1 MTEPV
6 ADPSRPWYLTFHD
19 LMPVRVR
26 DILLVSSPYDAFT
39 LEEDGRLTERITGQL
54 SDSAPRITHVSTGAR
69 AMELLAERN
78 FDLVVTMVR
87 LADTDVSAFARA
99 VRRQYPKLPVL
110 LLVLTEADLA
120 HFPGGV
126 DPKAIDRT
134 FVWTGDSRLLPSI
147 VKLVEDRLNVDHDT
161 RAAGVRVIIVVEDSV
176 RRYSSF
182 VSLLYEELAE
192 QSESL
197 ASEGVNELHRLMRS
211 RTRPKVLL
219 ATTFEEAMARYR
231 KYREYVGAVIT
242 DVGFPRNGEE
252 DPGAGFELV
261 KAIRAQDP
269 ELPVLLQ
276 SADPANAT
284 RAVAL
289 GLPYADKNSPS
300 LLQEIRSFV
309 TLNLGFGDFVFR
321 LPDRTEVARAR
332 DVYELEELLRT
343 VPAASVEYHA
353 TRNHFSLWL
362 MARSRFRLAKLLRP
376 QGIATFGGVEGVR
389 AHLLRVLREARL
401 QELEGTITDYARGRR
416 LDESVFVRV
425 GTGSI
430 GGKARGVAFIASLIA
445 RSGLGNRFPGLRI
458 RVPRSVV
465 IGTAEFDRFLEDN
478 RILDGGLKNLA
489 PGEILARFL
498 AGRLPASLGRD
509 LKATVALGRRPLAVR
524 SSSLLEDSQ
533 LQPFAGIYATY
544 MLPNNHPDPEVRL
557 AELGKAIRAVYAS
570 TYSEDAQ
577 AYIGGTPY
585 SIEEEKMAVLIQEI
599 VGRAHGSRFY
609 PPISGVALSYNYYPV
624 GPQRAEDGLALV
636 ALGLGQTI
644 VQGGAALQFS
654 PANPEVLPQFGS
666 TAEMLRYSQ
675 ARFYALDL
683 SRQTLDFAS
692 GEAGGLKQFDLDA
705 AEEDGT
711 LQLVGSVYSR
721 EDDLVR
727 ENFTTPGP
735 RLVTF
740 AQVLRYGSIPLAPA
754 LREVLALFRDGL
766 GAPVELEFALDAP
779 PIGRGRDEVPTL
791 HVLQVR
797 PQATQILNG
806 RVDTESFPRDE
817 ILCHTDRSLGHGIGE
832 EIRDIVYVKR
842 SNLGSHETP
851 AVAAEVG
858 RMNARLAGERA
869 PYLLV
874 GPGRW
879 GSSDP
884 RLGIPVKWAQIAG
897 AKVIVETSFEDRS
910 VEPSQGAH
918 FFHNVTSFRIGYLTL
933 FGGGKGAG
941 TRFLDERWLREQP
954 TFAET
959 AEVRHVR
966 LDRPLRVY
974 LDGRHGTGTVLKP
987 APR

>member
-1 MTEPV
+1 MEHV
-6 ADPSRPWYLTFHD
+6 AVPARPWYLTFHD

-39 LEEDGRLTERITGQL
+39 LEEDGRLTERITGEL

-69 AMELLAERN
+69 ALELLAERH
-78 FDLVVTMVR
+78 FDMVVTMVR
-87 LADTDVSAFARA
+87 LADTDVSAFARTA
-99 VRRQYPKLPVL
+99 RRLYPKLPIL
-110 LLVLTEADLA
+110 LLVLTEADLG

-126 DPKAIDRT
+126 DRQAIDRT
-134 FVWTGDSRLLPSI
+134 FVWTGDSRLLSSM

-182 VSLLYEELAE
+182 ISLLYEEIAH

-197 ASEGVNELHRLMRS
+197 AAEGVNELHRLMRS

-219 ATTFEEAMARYR
+219 ATSFEEALAKYRRYR
-231 KYREYVGAVIT
+231 EFVGAVIT
-242 DVGFPRNGEE
+242 DVGFRRGAEE
-252 DPGAGFELV
+252 DPRAGFALAR
-261 KAIRAQDP
+261 AIREQDP
-269 ELPVLLQ
+269 ELPILVQ
-276 SADPANAT
+276 SADRSNGP
-284 RAVAL
+284 RAAAM
-289 GLPYADKNSPS
+289 GLPFADKNSPS
-300 LLQEIRSFV
+300 LLQEIRTFV
-309 TLNLGFGDFVFR
+309 TGSLGFGDFVFR

-343 VPAASVEYHA
+343 VPAASLEYHA

-401 QELEGTITDYARGRR
+401 QELEGSITDYARGRR
-416 LDESVFVRV
+416 TDESVFVRI

-430 GGKARGVAFIASLIA
+430 GGKARGVAFIASLLA
-445 RSGLGNRFPGLRI
+445 RSGMGHRFPNLGI

-465 IGTAEFDRFLEDN
+465 IGTDEFDRFLEHN
-478 RILDGGLKNLA
+478 RILEGGLANLA
-489 PGEILARFL
+489 PGELLSRFL
-498 AGRLPASLGRD
+498 SGRLPAALGRD
-509 LKATVALGRRPLAVR
+509 LKATVGRGRRPLAVR

-544 MLPNNHPDPEVRL
+544 MLPNAHPDPEVRL
-557 AELGKAIRAVYAS
+557 AELGRAIRAVYAS

-577 AYIGGTPY
+577 AYIAGTPY
-585 SIEEEKMAVLIQEI
+585 SIEEEKMAVLIQEV

-624 GPQRAEDGLALV
+624 GPQRAEDGLALL

-654 PANPEVLPQFGS
+654 PSNPEVLPQFGS
-666 TAEMLRYSQ
+666 TAELLRYSQ
-675 ARFYALDL
+675 NRFYALDL
-683 SRQTLDFAS
+683 SRPTVDFGA
-692 GEAGGLKQFDLDA
+692 GEAGGLRLFDLDA

-711 LQLVGSVYSR
+711 LQLVGSVYSH
-721 EDDLVR
+721 EDDVVR
-727 ENFTTPGP
+727 ENFSLPGA

-740 AQVLRYGSIPLAPA
+740 HNILRYGALPLAPA
-754 LREVLALFRDGL
+754 LRELLALFRDGL
-766 GAPVELEFALDAP
+766 GAPVELEFAVDAP
-779 PIGRGRDEVPTL
+779 PVGKARPGDRATL
-791 HVLQVR
+791 YVLQVR
-797 PQATQILNG
+797 PQATQILAG
-806 RVDTESFPRDE
+806 QVDPGSFPADE
-817 ILCHTDRSLGHGIGE
+817 VLCRTDRALGHGVIE
-832 EIRDIVYVKR
+832 NIRDIVHVKR
-842 SNLGSHETP
+842 RDLGSQETP
-851 AVAAEVG
+851 LVAAEVG
-858 RMNARLAGERA
+858 RINARLAAEGA

-884 RLGIPVKWAQIAG
+884 RLGIPVKWSQIAG
-897 AKVIVETSFEDRS
+897 ARVIVETSFLDRA

-918 FFHNVTSFRIGYLTL
+918 FFHNVTSFRLGYLTL
-933 FGGGKGAG
+933 FGGGKGSASD
-941 TRFLDERWLREQP
+941 RFLDEAWLAAQP
-954 TFAET
+954 TYDET
-959 AEVRHVR
+959 DEVRHVR

-974 LDGRHGTGTVLKP
+974 LDGRHGTATIRKP
-987 APR
+987 AP